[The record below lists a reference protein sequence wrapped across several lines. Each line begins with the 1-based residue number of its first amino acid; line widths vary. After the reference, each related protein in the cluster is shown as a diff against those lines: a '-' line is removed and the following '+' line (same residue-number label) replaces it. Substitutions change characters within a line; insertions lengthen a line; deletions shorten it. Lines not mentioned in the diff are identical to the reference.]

1 MSFTSVTVVVVC
13 TRLNFLRYLS
23 AVLLVYIVVLLSGLT
38 FGCREGLWEGCLGL
52 GLANCVAYI
61 TGFYQFIVFISWFYH
76 FTVVLV
82 KW

>member
-23 AVLLVYIVVLLSGLT
+23 AVLLVYIVVLLSGLS
-38 FGCREGLWEGCLGL
+38 FGCREGLWESL
-52 GLANCVAYI
+52 GLANCISYI